1 MQMEGVLCVFLKL
14 KLNLMAA
21 TLYLQQPRFFFPK
34 VWVNDP
40 MLWILID
47 LYFSTPFHYL
57 MVSIITFCICVP
69 KVCLSKTK
77 HHMAALYN
85 SHTNSLICQFYQMNK
100 QRKTDKLRRKEK
112 LSLSIQLTLAH
123 CSSPTLILD
132 CFVQLRRG
140 IREFSVLAC
149 ICLSDRLEWA
159 GFPPSL
165 TAAWSPKQCFRR

>member
-1 MQMEGVLCVFLKL
+1 
-14 KLNLMAA
+14 MAA
-21 TLYLQQPRFFFPK
+21 TVHSTKMFFALFFSS
-34 VWVNDP
+34 VSEWSNAV
-40 MLWILID
+40 LID

-77 HHMAALYN
+77 QHMAALY
-85 SHTNSLICQFYQMNK
+85 NSLICQFYQKSK
-100 QRKTDKLRRKEK
+100 QQNTENLGGKKNFLC
-112 LSLSIQLTLAH
+112 LSIQLTLAH
-123 CSSPTLILD
+123 CSSPSLILD

-149 ICLSDRLEWA
+149 ICLSDRLERA